1 MKADPFAF
9 ALCVSAK
16 RFRACPRPY
25 ECRDPQNWLSFF
37 LSCDGGLYTMPLME
51 QIPSTEHSHLK
62 DAAASHIEAP
72 ALDRGLAVLEALD
85 ARPEGM
91 SLSEISRA
99 IGSPKNSTSRLLQTL
114 TARGY
119 VERDEATMVIRL
131 TGKLLRLG
139 KPRVGRHSLVECA
152 LEAMRSL
159 RDAVGETV
167 QLGVPVGD
175 EGVIIEQVESTQAVR
190 ICAEIGLR
198 FPLYNNAPG
207 KVLLAFQPPKSSE
220 QAIRRLKLKRF
231 TSRTITDKTA
241 LRKESERVL
250 KLGYGTDWG
259 EADEGI
265 HCVAAP
271 VFDRP
276 DHLLAVVWASSVAGR
291 MPKGRFAA
299 VAVEVMRAARAI
311 ERRLRA

>member
-1 MKADPFAF
+1 M
-9 ALCVSAK
+9 C
-16 RFRACPRPY
+16 FRVI
-25 ECRDPQNWLSFF
+25 L
-37 LSCDGGLYTMPLME
+37 LME
-51 QIPSTEHSHLK
+51 HVPHTERVHTEDL
-62 DAAASHIEAP
+62 AASRIEAP
-72 ALDRGLAVLEALD
+72 ALARGLAVLEVLD

-91 SLSEISRA
+91 SLAEISRT

-119 VERDEATMVIRL
+119 VERDEATMLIRL

-139 KPRVGRHSLVECA
+139 HPRVGRHSLVECA
-152 LEAMRSL
+152 LEPMRSL

-167 QLGVPVGD
+167 QLGIPIGD
-175 EGVIIEQVESTQAVR
+175 EGVIIEQVESTQAIR
-190 ICAEIGLR
+190 ICAEIGLC
-198 FPLYNNAPG
+198 FPLHNNAPG
-207 KVLLAFQPPKSSE
+207 KVLLACQPPKTCAQS
-220 QAIRRLKLKRF
+220 IRRLKLGRF
-231 TSRTITDKTA
+231 TNRTITDKGA
-241 LRKESERVL
+241 LRTECQRVM

-276 DHLLAVVWASSVAGR
+276 DHLLATVWASAVAGR

-299 VAVEVMRAARAI
+299 VAVEVMKAAREI